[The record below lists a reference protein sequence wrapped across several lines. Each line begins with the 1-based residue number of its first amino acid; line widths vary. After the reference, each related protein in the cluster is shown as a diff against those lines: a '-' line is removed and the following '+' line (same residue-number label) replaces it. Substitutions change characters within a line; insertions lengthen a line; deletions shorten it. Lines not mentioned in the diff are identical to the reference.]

1 VSKSGS
7 EASSVTQA
15 SAASTLLEKYRLPL
29 SKLFVAIVLL
39 LIVFTGPKFTLSDTG
54 VWVFDSI
61 ALLLLLVA
69 CLGRVWCTMYIGGQ
83 KNTSVVSAGPYSMV
97 RNPLYCFSFIGALGL
112 VLMTHSIVI
121 AALLLVFFIGIY
133 PYVVA
138 KEEENLMGIF
148 GEPYAEYCKR
158 TPRFIP
164 AFKQY
169 STDGQVPA
177 DVKRL
182 EKSLFDSGAFVVAF
196 IALTGIRLGH
206 ETGFIPVLFTL
217 P

>member
-1 VSKSGS
+1 
-7 EASSVTQA
+7 
-15 SAASTLLEKYRLPL
+15 
-29 SKLFVAIVLL
+29 
-39 LIVFTGPKFTLSDTG
+39 
-54 VWVFDSI
+54 
-61 ALLLLLVA
+61 
-69 CLGRVWCTMYIGGQ
+69 
-83 KNTSVVSAGPYSMV
+83 MV